1 LYACL
6 SSAVV
11 FVMVLSFQINS
22 AWAWMPWLRRW

>member
-11 FVMVLSFQINS
+11 FVMICLSFVAACYIHS
-22 AWAWMPWLRRW
+22 LPHR